1 MLFGFYLIKKKL
13 KGDKGWKEQEN
24 QWDRK
29 RNKMLQEKKR
39 KQRSGRNTGKL
50 SKKKQGGKLKKKQID
65 KKEERGRNK

>member
-29 RNKMLQEKKR
+29 RNKMLQEKKKKAEKWKKHR
-39 KQRSGRNTGKL
+39 KIIKEKIGRKT
-50 SKKKQGGKLKKKQID
+50 
-65 KKEERGRNK
+65 